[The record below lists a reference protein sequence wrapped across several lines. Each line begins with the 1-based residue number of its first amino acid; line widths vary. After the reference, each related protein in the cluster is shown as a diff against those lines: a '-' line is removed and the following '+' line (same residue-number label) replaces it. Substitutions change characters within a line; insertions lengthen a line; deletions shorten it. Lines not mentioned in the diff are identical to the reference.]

1 MKKPKFVAIEG
12 VDGCGKTYLSHKIVD
27 WLNDNDKDSAIYT
40 SEPYDRSILDIEDGP
55 AACDFYKDRILH
67 FAKVIGPNQK
77 LGKTVVCDRYQLST
91 VVHNHSSELVFAN
104 IWFDKAF
111 YVLSA
116 AEYES
121 FESCEYDMDPDC
133 YIVIDRPVA
142 DIAATLEARGELKD
156 REFSCVLHRRE
167 DFRIAARTFQTSTA
181 YCLSRRRMVI
191 IANTADEAFEKFK
204 DYWNQCTD
212 KDDDICW

>member
-12 VDGCGKTYLSHKIVD
+12 VDGSGKTYLSHKIVD
-27 WLNDNDKDSAIYT
+27 WLNANEKDSAICT

-55 AACDFYKDRILH
+55 CSDDFYKDRILH

-91 VVHNHSSELVFAN
+91 VVYQNREELIFSN
-104 IWFDKAF
+104 IWYKYASFA
-111 YVLSA
+111 LSK
-116 AEYES
+116 EEFES
-121 FESCEYDMDPDC
+121 FSSWEYDFDPDC

-156 REFSCVLHRRE
+156 REFSYVLHRRE

-181 YCLSRRRMVI
+181 YCLSRRRMAI
-191 IANTADEAFEKFK
+191 IASTADEAFEKFK

-212 KDDDICW
+212 DEP